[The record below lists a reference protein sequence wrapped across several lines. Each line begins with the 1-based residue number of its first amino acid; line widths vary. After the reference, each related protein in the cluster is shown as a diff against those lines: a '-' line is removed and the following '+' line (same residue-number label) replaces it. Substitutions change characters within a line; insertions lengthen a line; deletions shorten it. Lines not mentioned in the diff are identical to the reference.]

1 MGVTRAITLPSV
13 PLTNTCIRLFRNE
26 NGTGAE
32 MHPAIVS
39 GIVTEDTLVSYWP
52 IFFVVPSNSPRSLRK
67 SQLDPVSLSFLKWQ
81 MMVLGRLSKD
91 VF

>member
-1 MGVTRAITLPSV
+1 
-13 PLTNTCIRLFRNE
+13 
-26 NGTGAE
+26 

-81 MMVLGRLSKD
+81 MMALGRLSKD